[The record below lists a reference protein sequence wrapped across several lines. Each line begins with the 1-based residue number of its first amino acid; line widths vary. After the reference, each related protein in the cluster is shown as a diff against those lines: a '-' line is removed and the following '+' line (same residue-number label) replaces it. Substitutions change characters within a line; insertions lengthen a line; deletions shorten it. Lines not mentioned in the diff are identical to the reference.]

1 MGSEELTRQEETR
14 IGEVLVQE
22 EYITREQLEAA
33 IEREKGSG
41 ISVLR
46 HIINMQH
53 VPIHTIDEILHRE
66 FHSPKRRK
74 ADLSLGQT
82 LLQLGA
88 VTKEQ
93 LARALAEQKRTGRL
107 LGSILVDQGV
117 VTSHVITAA
126 LGKLYGLPVVDVEE
140 LEVDLDVLMHVPEPV
155 AARDQVLPL
164 RIEDGALVVAIGDPR
179 RTAAI
184 DTVRMMSGM
193 RILCILVE
201 KEALARTI
209 GSQYRAFE
217 RRLAKKKVS
226 MPKHKAAETKHVPE
240 SAVAAEKESQPM
252 EKPTGREAGE
262 PEERR
267 RFEKLREAAENMP
280 VVSLVARLVEGA
292 INARATDIH
301 LDPQRPE
308 MRVRYRID
316 GILHDV
322 MTIPER
328 TEAAVV
334 SRVKILADMDI
345 TETRR
350 PQDGHFDVDSG
361 DGNIDLRV
369 ATLPTHLGERVVI
382 RLLSRALVGLG
393 LNELGLDKK
402 SVDTLTKLIKKPYGM
417 ILVTGPT
424 GCGKTTTL
432 YAALNQR
439 NVISESI
446 VTLEDPVE
454 YELSGINQ
462 IQINPAVGLTFPAT
476 LRAALRQDPDTIMLG
491 EIRDVETAQIAIRAA
506 MTGHLV
512 FSTLHTNNA
521 AEAIATLHNMG
532 VPSYLTAASFAAVV
546 AQRLV
551 RVICPHCKTRY
562 KPSAAELKSVGL
574 KETVKTVHRGAGCD
588 ECFHTG
594 YLGRTGIFEI
604 LTVTPKVRDLILQ
617 NAPAERIGRAAHIK
631 TIPDQ
636 CRDKIRRGITTIEEY
651 LRVVGTYA

>member
-1 MGSEELTRQEETR
+1 MEKLTD
-14 IGEVLVQE
+14 VS
-22 EYITREQLEAA
+22 EAA
-33 IEREKGSG
+33 
-41 ISVLR
+41 
-46 HIINMQH
+46 
-53 VPIHTIDEILHRE
+53 
-66 FHSPKRRK
+66 
-74 ADLSLGQT
+74 
-82 LLQLGA
+82 
-88 VTKEQ
+88 
-93 LARALAEQKRTGRL
+93 
-107 LGSILVDQGV
+107 
-117 VTSHVITAA
+117 
-126 LGKLYGLPVVDVEE
+126 
-140 LEVDLDVLMHVPEPV
+140 
-155 AARDQVLPL
+155 
-164 RIEDGALVVAIGDPR
+164 
-179 RTAAI
+179 
-184 DTVRMMSGM
+184 
-193 RILCILVE
+193 
-201 KEALARTI
+201 
-209 GSQYRAFE
+209 
-217 RRLAKKKVS
+217 
-226 MPKHKAAETKHVPE
+226 
-240 SAVAAEKESQPM
+240 
-252 EKPTGREAGE
+252 

-267 RFEKLREAAENMP
+267 RFDELREAAENMP
-280 VVSLVARLVEGA
+280 VVSLVARIVEGA

-322 MTIPER
+322 MTIPGRIEP
-328 TEAAVV
+328 AVV
-334 SRVKILADMDI
+334 SRIKILADMDI

-382 RLLSRALVGLG
+382 RLLSRSLVGLG

-402 SVDTLTKLIKKPYGM
+402 GVDTLTKLIKKPYGM

-462 IQINPAVGLTFPAT
+462 IQVNPNVGLTFPAT

-491 EIRDVETAQIAIRAA
+491 EIRDVETAHIAIRAA

-521 AEAIATLHNMG
+521 SEAIVTLHNMG
-532 VPSYLTAASFAAVV
+532 VPSYLTAASLAAVA

-594 YLGRTGIFEI
+594 YSGRTGIFEM
-604 LTVTPKVRDLILQ
+604 LTVTPKVRDLILE
-617 NAPAERIGRAAHIK
+617 NAPGEQIGRAARVK

-636 CRDKIRRGITTIEEY
+636 CRDKIRRGVTTIEEY
-651 LRVVGTYA
+651 LRVVGTYL